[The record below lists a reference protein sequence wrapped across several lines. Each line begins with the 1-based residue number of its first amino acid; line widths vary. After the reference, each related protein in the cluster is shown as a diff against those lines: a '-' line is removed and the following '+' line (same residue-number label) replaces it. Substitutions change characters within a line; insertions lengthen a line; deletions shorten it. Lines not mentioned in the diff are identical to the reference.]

1 MRRFCSVSVLSLIF
15 FTVAAD
21 ARESKRANVAPAP
34 MTELVVY
41 RSPSCG
47 CCGKWIDQMR
57 VHGFRVSDHFES
69 DMDAVKDRLGVP
81 VELRSCHTA
90 VVNGKVVEGHVPAAE
105 VEVASKRS
113 FALDGVAVPGMPAG
127 SPGMEVGERRDA
139 FDVLGFGAGGHV
151 ETIKAY
157 PGH

>member
-1 MRRFCSVSVLSLIF
+1 MRRLSSVYVLPLILI
-15 FTVAAD
+15 TLSAD
-21 ARESKRANVAPAP
+21 ARESKRANAPPAP

-57 VHGFRVSDHFES
+57 LHGFRVTDHFES
-69 DMDAVKDRLGVP
+69 DMDAVKDRFRVP

-90 VVNGKVVEGHVPAAE
+90 LVNGKIVEGHVPAAD
-105 VEVASKRS
+105 VEHASSRS
-113 FALDGVAVPGMPAG
+113 FTLNGVAVPGMPAG
-127 SPGMEVGERRDA
+127 SPGMEVGDRRDA
-139 FDVLGFGAGGHV
+139 FEVLGFGAGGRI
-151 ETIKAY
+151 ETIRAY